1 MKNNK
6 GITLIALVVTII
18 VLLILAGVSIAMLTG
33 DNGILSRAS
42 QSSVANAVGE
52 GKDQVALYIAELSA
66 NYYSAKYNGATVD
79 PEYNTGDTLL
89 EYINS
94 AKDNINALSK
104 NGVYTVTYSEAKTSG
119 EGENQTVTTPAS
131 IKVASAKDS
140 TKYSTA
146 TIQNGKIGPW
156 VDTNIND

>member
-66 NYYSAKYNGATVD
+66 NYYAAKYNGATVT
-79 PEYNTGDTLL
+79 PTYTSGQTLI

-94 AKDNINALSK
+94 AETSIEALDGDESTFK
-104 NGVYTVTYSEAKTSG
+104 ITYSEASG
-119 EGENQTVTTPAS
+119 EGASATPAS
-131 IKVASAKDS
+131 IKVEAAKDS

-146 TIQNGKIGPW
+146 TIQDGKIGAW
-156 VDTNIND
+156 VDTNLNS

>member
-52 GKDQVALYIAELSA
+52 GKDQVALYVAELSA
-66 NYYSAKYNGATVD
+66 NYYAAKYNGATVT
-79 PEYNTGDTLL
+79 PAYTSGQSLL

-94 AKDNINALSK
+94 AETNINALDGDEK
-104 NGVYTVTYSEAKTSG
+104 TFKITYTPASTTGEGSEA
-119 EGENQTVTTPAS
+119 TTKPAS
-131 IKVASAKDS
+131 IKVEAAKDS
-140 TKYSTA
+140 DKYSTA
-146 TIQNGKIGPW
+146 TIQDGKIGAW
-156 VDTNIND
+156 VDHNINN

>member
-42 QSSVANAVGE
+42 QSSEANAIGE

-79 PEYNTGDTLL
+79 PEYTSGTLL

-94 AKDNINALSK
+94 AKSSINALS
-104 NGVYTVTYSEAKTSG
+104 NDRITITYTEAKTSG
-119 EGENQTVTTPAS
+119 EGESAPTTPAT
-131 IKVASAKDS
+131 IKIESKKDS
-140 TKYSTA
+140 NKYTTS
-146 TIQNGKIGPW
+146 TIQNGKIGAW
-156 VDTNIND
+156 VDSEALKK

>member
-66 NYYSAKYNGATVD
+66 NYYSAKYNGAKVT
-79 PEYNTGDTLL
+79 PEYTSGTLL

-104 NGVYTVTYSEAKTSG
+104 NGVYTVTYSEAETSV
-119 EGENQTVTTPAS
+119 EGENQTVTKPAS
-131 IKVASAKDS
+131 IKVESAKDS

-146 TIQNGKIGPW
+146 TIQNGKIGAW

>member
-42 QSSVANAVGE
+42 QSSEANAIGE

-66 NYYSAKYNGATVD
+66 NYYSAKYNGATVT
-79 PEYNTGDTLL
+79 PAYTSGNTLL

-94 AKDNINALSK
+94 AKSSINALS
-104 NGVYTVTYSEAKTSG
+104 NDRITITYTEAKTSG
-119 EGENQTVTTPAS
+119 EGESATTTPAT
-131 IKVASAKDS
+131 IKIESKKDS
-140 TKYSTA
+140 NKYTTS
-146 TIQNGKIGPW
+146 TIQDGKIGAW
-156 VDTNIND
+156 VDSEALKK